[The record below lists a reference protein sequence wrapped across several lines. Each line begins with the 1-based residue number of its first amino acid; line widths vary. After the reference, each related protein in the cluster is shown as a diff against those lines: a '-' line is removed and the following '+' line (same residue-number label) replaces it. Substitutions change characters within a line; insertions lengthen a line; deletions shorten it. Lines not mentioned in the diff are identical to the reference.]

1 MGQVAGTT
9 IVRIL
14 ALARR
19 AQPRVVHAMEPPLR
33 LEHSPGQA
41 LASSAALSDVAAAV
55 ERDGIVVLRREK
67 GLRPNQLVAFMQRS
81 ACLPSCLAAW
91 LPGCLPA
98 CLSAFLPAC
107 LPAFLPACSA
117 CLPAAV
123 AAATAAAAACSRLT
137 HRVYTAAPH

>member
-1 MGQVAGTT
+1 
-9 IVRIL
+9 
-14 ALARR
+14 
-19 AQPRVVHAMEPPLR
+19 LR

-91 LPGCLPA
+91 LPGCLAA

-107 LPAFLPACSA
+107 LPSYLQCLSA
-117 CLPAAV
+117 CRRRRCYSSSSSLLSTDTP
-123 AAATAAAAACSRLT
+123 RL
-137 HRVYTAAPH
+137 HAAPH